1 MSLNPFGQKKQY
13 KNVVEPYEIPFRPAY
28 ELRASTG
35 WAISGVSG
43 IAFGLVMGLP
53 IIPLIAGAGFAG
65 YMAWDRYK
73 TGNYY
78 KQKLD
83 SIRQDGFLWFLDRQS
98 ANELYQK
105 ARDNK
110 AVWYGRGFR
119 WTKKTA
125 ESMYHL
131 MGPGANLIEP
141 LKRYET
147 DDDGEF
153 IGKAWIHALDNERDI
168 FLPLDALKGQT
179 LILGTTRAGKTRL
192 YDLLIT
198 QAIERGEPVLI
209 IDPKGDKELK
219 ENAQKACERINAP
232 ERFAYFHPA
241 HPEDSCAIDV
251 LGSWN
256 RATGL
261 ASRIAALISAG
272 GDSNSD
278 PFISFGWRVM
288 NNFIHGLL
296 ILGKKPSLKS
306 LRTLVESN
314 PTEFVLSVI
323 KEYVN
328 QNNPKQEILHSY
340 LTGKTG
346 KVAED
351 IPGQLTAYKKFYYE
365 VLSKTAPSPE
375 LEGLLSDEAHDK
387 EHFSKMIVSLTP
399 LLAMLT
405 SRPLDTLLS
414 PDPKTFHGR
423 ILTAQRAIDQNLTLY
438 IGLDTLSDTAVGQAI
453 GSIILADLAS
463 TAGDIYNYQDPKPV
477 NIFIDEGAEVLN
489 QPVIQILNKGGGALF
504 RVFLAT
510 QTISDIATRL
520 NGSKDRAN
528 MVIGNTNN
536 IIVLRIID
544 QNTKD
549 EVSKRMGQVPLQ
561 RMNATMGSG
570 ISPHPMDMN
579 NGSYSEG
586 LVTTDTDIFP
596 ASEFSSLPA
605 LQYMA
610 HFSGGAIFKGRIP
623 IVTD

>member
-1 MSLNPFGQKKQY
+1 
-13 KNVVEPYEIPFRPAY
+13 
-28 ELRASTG
+28 
-35 WAISGVSG
+35 
-43 IAFGLVMGLP
+43 
-53 IIPLIAGAGFAG
+53 
-65 YMAWDRYK
+65 
-73 TGNYY
+73 
-78 KQKLD
+78 
-83 SIRQDGFLWFLDRQS
+83 
-98 ANELYQK
+98 
-105 ARDNK
+105 
-110 AVWYGRGFR
+110 
-119 WTKKTA
+119 
-125 ESMYHL
+125 
-131 MGPGANLIEP
+131 
-141 LKRYET
+141 
-147 DDDGEF
+147 DDQGEF
-153 IGKAWIHALDNERDI
+153 LGKAWIHALGQERDI

-192 YDLLIT
+192 YDLLIS
-198 QAIERGEPVLI
+198 QAIERDEPVII

-219 ENAQKACERINAP
+219 ENAQKACERIGAP

-251 LGSWN
+251 MGSWN

-278 PFISFGWRVM
+278 PFISFGWRVI
-288 NNFIHGLL
+288 NNFVHGLL
-296 ILGKKPSLKS
+296 ILGKRPSIKA
-306 LRTLVESN
+306 LRTLVESD
-314 PTEFVLSVI
+314 PTEFVLLVL
-323 KEYVN
+323 KEYVQ
-328 QNNPKQEILHSY
+328 QNNVKPEILHSY

-351 IPGQLTAYKKFYYE
+351 IPGQLTAYKKFYRE
-365 VLSKTAPSPE
+365 VLAKTAPSPE
-375 LEGLLSDEAHDK
+375 LEGLIADQEHDK
-387 EHFSKMIVSLTP
+387 EHFSKMILSLTP

-414 PDPKTFHGR
+414 PDPKNFHGR
-423 ILTAQRAIDQNLTLY
+423 ILTAQRAIDQKLALY

-544 QNTKD
+544 QNTKE
-549 EVSKRMGQVPLQ
+549 EVSKRMGKIPME
-561 RMNATMGSG
+561 RMTSTMGSG

-586 LVTTDTDIFP
+586 LTVTDTEVFP
-596 ASEFSSLPA
+596 PSEFASLPA

-610 HFSGGAIFKGRIP
+610 HFSGGAIIKGRIP